1 MSAPFLTLSPE
12 FRMPALFQRTLAG
25 ATALLLLS
33 TSSLVAQVGL
43 TSNLAT
49 VALTATKNATL
60 TVSPNASTATLASIT
75 DNSNVNN
82 FTPVSLTTAWNLTTG
97 SSVRLIGWFATPAQA
112 LVNGTDFI
120 PSSKVEGRV
129 GATAYAPFSAAAVG
143 GVGIAGGSL
152 QLFSQGVGAG
162 SFFGTRTDQLDLRL
176 NLTGTTTMAGDY
188 LGTLNLQ
195 AIVQ

>member
-1 MSAPFLTLSPE
+1 MRRLLRKAI
-12 FRMPALFQRTLAG
+12 
-25 ATALLLLS
+25 TAAAVLILPS
-33 TSSLVAQVGL
+33 TAVAQVGL
-43 TSNLAT
+43 LSNVAT

-60 TVSPNASTATLASIT
+60 TVTPNASTSTLASIT
-75 DNSNVNN
+75 DGSNVND
-82 FTPVSLTTAWNLTTG
+82 FTPVSLTTSWNLTAG

-112 LVNGTDFI
+112 LVNGANFI

-129 GATAYAPFSAAAVG
+129 NAAAYAPFTGAALG
-143 GVGIAGGSL
+143 GVGVAGGSL
-152 QLFSQGVGAG
+152 QLFSQAVGAG

-176 NLTGTTTMAGDY
+176 DLTGTTTFAGDY

>member
-1 MSAPFLTLSPE
+1 MYSR
-12 FRMPALFQRTLAG
+12 FRKAVAG
-25 ATALLLLS
+25 AFVLGLVS
-33 TSSLVAQVGL
+33 TSSAMAQVGL
-43 TSNLAT
+43 TSNVAT

-60 TVSPNASTATLASIT
+60 TVTPNASAATLASIT
-75 DNSNVNN
+75 DGSNANN
-82 FTPVSLTTAWNLTTG
+82 FTPVSLTTSWNLTAG

-129 GATAYAPFSAAAVG
+129 GATAYAPFTGAALG
-143 GVGIAGGSL
+143 GVGVAGGSL
-152 QLFSQGVGAG
+152 QLFSQAVVAG

-176 NLTGTTTMAGDY
+176 DLTGTTTLAGDY

>member
-1 MSAPFLTLSPE
+1 MH
-12 FRMPALFQRTLAG
+12 ALLKNALLGT
-25 ATALLLLS
+25 TALLLAGSS
-33 TSSLVAQVGL
+33 TASAQVGL
-43 TSNLAT
+43 TSNVAT
-49 VALTATKNATL
+49 VALTATKAATL

-75 DNSNVNN
+75 DNSTANN
-82 FTPVSLTTAWNLTTG
+82 FTPVSLTTAWNLTAG

-129 GATAYAPFSAAAVG
+129 GAAAYSAFTGAALG
-143 GVGIAGGSL
+143 GVGVAGGSL
-152 QLFSQGVGAG
+152 QLFNQGVVGT
-162 SFFGTRTDQLDLRL
+162 FFGSRTDQLDLRL
-176 NLTGTTTMAGDY
+176 NLTGTTTLAGDY